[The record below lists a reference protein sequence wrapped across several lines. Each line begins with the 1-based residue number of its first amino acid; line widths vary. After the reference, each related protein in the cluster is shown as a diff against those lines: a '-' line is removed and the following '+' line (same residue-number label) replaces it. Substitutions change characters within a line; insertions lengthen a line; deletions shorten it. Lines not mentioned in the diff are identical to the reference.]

1 MLILG
6 LILAFV
12 IGVTLGLLGGGGAI
26 LTVPVLHYVIDL
38 PVDIAI
44 AASLIV
50 VGLTSAFATINH
62 GRQGRV
68 QWRVGLFFGAA
79 SMLSAYGVG
88 KFAKHIPPAIRLL
101 GFALVMAAAAYAMLR
116 GAYAAMR
123 ASQKTQAS
131 TAAVSPP
138 TQPNMR
144 ALIPQGL
151 LVGAL
156 TGAVGAG
163 GGFLIVPALTILAN
177 VPMHHAVGTSLFV
190 ISLNSIAGFVGSG
203 MWGSIPYET
212 IAGIVALAIAGSL
225 VGSRISQRI
234 SPSVLREGF
243 GWFIVVMASFIAAM
257 EGPRMAGLHLTGGQ
271 RGAVVA
277 GAVSLAA
284 IAATVIARRV
294 RSKRAAAA
302 AAARPATT

>member
-1 MLILG
+1 M
-6 LILAFV
+6 LAFI

-38 PVDIAI
+38 PADIAI

-88 KFAKHIPPAIRLL
+88 TFANHIPPAIRLL
-101 GFALVMAAAAYAMLR
+101 GFAVVMAAAASAMLR
-116 GAYAAMR
+116 GAYTAMR
-123 ASQKTQAS
+123 ASRLAQAS
-131 TAAVSPP
+131 TAALPVAVTPP
-138 TQPNMR
+138 TQPNLR

-163 GGFLIVPALTILAN
+163 GGFLIVPALTIWAN

-190 ISLNSIAGFVGSG
+190 IALNSVAGFIGSG
-203 MWGSIPYET
+203 MWGSIPYQT
-212 IAGIVALAIAGSL
+212 IAGIVALAIAGSI
-225 VGSRISQRI
+225 VGSRISQQI
-234 SPSVLREGF
+234 SPRLLREGF
-243 GWFIVVMASFIAAM
+243 GWFIVVMAAFIAAM
-257 EGPRMAGLHLTGGQ
+257 EGPRLAGLQLTTGQ
-271 RGAVVA
+271 RGAIVA
-277 GAVSLAA
+277 GVVSLAA
-284 IAATVIARRV
+284 MVATVIAHRV
-294 RSKRAAAA
+294 RSKRTAI
-302 AAARPATT
+302 RP

>member
-1 MLILG
+1 MLIIG
-6 LILAFV
+6 LVLAFV

-26 LTVPVLHYVIDL
+26 LTVPMLHYVIDL

-62 GRQGRV
+62 GRHGRV
-68 QWRVGLFFGAA
+68 QWRVGIFFGAA

-88 KFAKHIPPAIRLL
+88 KFAKHIPPTIRLL

-116 GAYAAMR
+116 GAYAALR
-123 ASQKTQAS
+123 ASQQAPTS
-131 TAAVSPP
+131 TTTVPPP
-138 TQPNMR
+138 TQPNLR

-177 VPMHHAVGTSLFV
+177 MPMHHAVGTSLFV
-190 ISLNSIAGFVGSG
+190 IALNSVAGFVGSG
-203 MWGSIPYET
+203 MWDSIPYQT
-212 IAGIVALAIAGSL
+212 IAGIVALAIAGSV

-257 EGPRMAGLHLTGGQ
+257 EGPRTVGLNLSGEM

-277 GAVSLAA
+277 IAVGVAG

-294 RSKRAAAA
+294 RTKRVTAA
-302 AAARPATT
+302 PPTLTV